1 MLQTVL
7 YYYCLGS
14 CRLMVLAGSSSLDML
29 MQFWSDFQLDWSNL
43 KDWRTEWLSPCGWQ
57 FCWNCLAEHL
67 PVAPLGNLD
76 FSQYGSCCI
85 ILIKAVIKWWKI
97 NSALQWEQGHF
108 VEDVPSLK
116 NTIFQTYN
124 STSIYQKLLCWK
136 INSPNDLYFIL
147 THLLIYLRLI

>member
-1 MLQTVL
+1 
-7 YYYCLGS
+7 
-14 CRLMVLAGSSSLDML
+14 MVLAGSSSLDML
-29 MQFWSDFQLDWSNL
+29 MQFRSDFQLDWSNL

-67 PVAPLGNLD
+67 PVAPLGNWD

-108 VEDVPSLK
+108 VEDVNIEDGRWFLSHL
-116 NTIFQTYN
+116 
-124 STSIYQKLLCWK
+124 WK
-136 INSPNDLYFIL
+136 IQYSKLTTPHQFIKNFCVERSIHQMICIL
-147 THLLIYLRLI
+147 F